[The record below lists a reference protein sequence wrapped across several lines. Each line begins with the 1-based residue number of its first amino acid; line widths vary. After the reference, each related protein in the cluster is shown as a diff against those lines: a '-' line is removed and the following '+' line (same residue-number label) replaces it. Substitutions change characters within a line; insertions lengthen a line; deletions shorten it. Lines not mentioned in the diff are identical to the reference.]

1 MDIYRRAATG
11 MTDKQAIALVTDDV
25 GADSLPY
32 PPADMWEGLKAWLA
46 HFFPGHLPPD
56 GSGGRSLCVESRS
69 SADASGLDSRPAIV
83 NR

>member
-32 PPADMWEGLKAWLA
+32 PPADMWEVLKAWLA
-46 HFFPGHLPPD
+46 HFFPGTYRRTAQGAGLCAWKADHRLTPPV
-56 GSGGRSLCVESRS
+56 STAVPQL
-69 SADASGLDSRPAIV
+69 
-83 NR
+83 